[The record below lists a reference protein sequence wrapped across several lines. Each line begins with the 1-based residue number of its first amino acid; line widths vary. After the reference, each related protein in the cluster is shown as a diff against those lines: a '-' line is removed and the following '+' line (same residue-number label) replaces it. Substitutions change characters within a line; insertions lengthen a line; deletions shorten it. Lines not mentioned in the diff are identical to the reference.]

1 MKTKV
6 SQTEGSGSKA
16 NKHKAPS
23 VVAMLGIAMLSMA
36 AGCSQENNT
45 DKVIAAVNSSHEEL
59 VVMLAKDA
67 PGAGASS
74 AVGTRQS
81 AAGQRALVLGQAA
94 FESGDHEKALLF
106 YINGLNHDPSRG
118 ELIDRV
124 VDIAMMIAPS
134 ELAERALGVLELAT
148 LQVAPDDLDA
158 LLEKISSLRTRLAPP
173 AAERLSPEQAAAEIQ
188 KISDQYNPDAIWKDP
203 EQLAAGNAQIE
214 FMQQLLEE
222 ALVSEQAEAYSAA
235 IDKSQELS
243 ERINNIQ
250 SVYPLYQHASACLS
264 QMVEVA
270 ASANPDKSRFA
281 ALNASAHATLSQVWG
296 ATGGL
301 PDSMKSEIEALPMQL
316 DAAEKQLQ
324 EKVSKPFYAK
334 AVDDLKS
341 ARDDQSGTI
350 TARMRRLINAT
361 ESAATQI
368 ENITDQSMRMQL
380 FDFIKKGREAIAA
393 LELERRKAYQL
404 KSLASLKGFLDGWN
418 SNKSVSNKE
427 AWALFYKHNIPQI
440 DETLLVPEVSRV
452 LNRVITLMAGE
463 MNAADGSW
471 AEHEMAS
478 GKKNRLDD
486 L

>member
-1 MKTKV
+1 M
-6 SQTEGSGSKA
+6 QTRMTQTAGSGFEE
-16 NKHKAPS
+16 NKRIAPT
-23 VVAMLGIAMLSMA
+23 VAAMLGIAVLTMA
-36 AGCSQENNT
+36 AGCSQENNA
-45 DKVIAAVNSSHEEL
+45 DKVIAAVNSSHEDL
-59 VVMLAKDA
+59 VAMLAKDA
-67 PGAGASS
+67 SGAGASS

-94 FESGDHEKALLF
+94 FASGDHEKALLY

-124 VDIAMMIAPS
+124 VDVAMMIAPS

-158 LLEKISSLRTRLAPP
+158 LLEKIASLRTRLAPP
-173 AAERLSPEQAAAEIQ
+173 AAERLSPEQAVAEIQ

-222 ALVSEQAEAYSAA
+222 TLVSEQAAAYSDA
-235 IDKSQELS
+235 INKSQELL
-243 ERINNIQ
+243 ERIQNIQ
-250 SVYPLYQHASACLS
+250 SVYPLYHHVTACLS

-281 ALNASAHATLSQVWG
+281 ALSASAQATLSQVWG
-296 ATGGL
+296 ATGSL
-301 PDSMKSEIEALPMQL
+301 PDSMKSEIEALPMRL
-316 DAAEKQLQ
+316 DASEKQLQ
-324 EKVSKPFYAK
+324 EKVSKPVFAK
-334 AVDDLKS
+334 AVEDLKN

-368 ENITDQSMRMQL
+368 EYITDQSMRMQL
-380 FDFIKKGREAIAA
+380 FDFIKKGRDAIAA

-418 SNKSVSNKE
+418 SNKSISNKE

-452 LNRVITLMAGE
+452 LNRVITLMVGE
-463 MNAADGSW
+463 LNGSDGSW
-471 AEHEMAS
+471 AEHQMAS